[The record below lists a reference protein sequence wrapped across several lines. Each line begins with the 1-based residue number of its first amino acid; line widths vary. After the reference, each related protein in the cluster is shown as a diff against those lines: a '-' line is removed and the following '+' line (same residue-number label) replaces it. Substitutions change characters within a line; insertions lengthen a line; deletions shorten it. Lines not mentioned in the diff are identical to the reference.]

1 MGEKGP
7 RKSVKMRKEI
17 RIYSQ
22 YKWASMHICTKMLM
36 AAEKSR
42 KTVEKNWQQQNTHQW
57 TAMWFLSG
65 QRDRVDLWVPK
76 SMITFVDLR
85 KQFPRVAKQ

>member
-1 MGEKGP
+1 MGEEGP

-42 KTVEKNWQQQNTHQW
+42 KIVEKNWQQQNTHQW

-65 QRDRVDLWVPK
+65 QG
-76 SMITFVDLR
+76 
-85 KQFPRVAKQ
+85 